1 MSHGVELPERLKA
14 HVGTAG
20 PLVHGVVGADGEHT
34 PLDQLVGR
42 LKAVDQD
49 LRRERA
55 HLFPADCVRRR
66 LDQRCPRGEL
76 GAVGQGDRHQVV
88 VRPVGIDQGDLEVI
102 VLERDDHRTRVEPED
117 LGEIRTLDAPCFPRR
132 GGLLL
137 EVGDE
142 VPGPIDL
149 DLGDQL
155 LAQLRDPL
163 DQIVPSLDGVERAGI
178 HSPILVHLE
187 IDIGGHRHA
196 SRSWRSGCR
205 LAMELRFCRATRG
218 WKRTSVV
225 ATFWIRPP
233 PP

>member
-1 MSHGVELPERLKA
+1 MVLL
-14 HVGTAG
+14 G
-20 PLVHGVVGADGEHT
+20 PMAEHT
-34 PLDQLVGR
+34 SLDELVGR

-55 HLFPADCVRRR
+55 HLFPADRVHRR
-66 LDQRCPRGEL
+66 LDERCPRREL
-76 GAVGQGDRHQVV
+76 GAVGQGDRHQVI

-102 VLERDDHRTRVEPED
+102 VLERDDHRTRVKPEN
-117 LGEIRTLDAPCFPRR
+117 LGEIRALDAPCFPRR

-155 LAQLRDPL
+155 LAQLRDSL

-178 HSPILVHLE
+178 HSPKLVHLE
-187 IDIGGHRHA
+187 IDIGCHGQ
-196 SRSWRSGCR
+196 
-205 LAMELRFCRATRG
+205 
-218 WKRTSVV
+218 
-225 ATFWIRPP
+225 
-233 PP
+233 